1 MLLIL
6 NVKSYPQNY
15 VELDVVMKKVKKNVM
30 RRSSHHL
37 LISLKKFVISIHRKH
52 ADMQQ
57 NLFQN

>member
-1 MLLIL
+1 MLIL

-37 LISLKKFVISIHRKH
+37 LIFLKKFVISIHRKH